1 LGPDSRALFVSL
13 GGTMVFMGQLYEMI
27 FAYMTLAVE
36 FDLLTNFNVHSP
48 SWHLMDVVCLPEVV
62 SCTVLGL
69 ED

>member
-1 LGPDSRALFVSL
+1 
-13 GGTMVFMGQLYEMI
+13 MVFMGQLDGMI